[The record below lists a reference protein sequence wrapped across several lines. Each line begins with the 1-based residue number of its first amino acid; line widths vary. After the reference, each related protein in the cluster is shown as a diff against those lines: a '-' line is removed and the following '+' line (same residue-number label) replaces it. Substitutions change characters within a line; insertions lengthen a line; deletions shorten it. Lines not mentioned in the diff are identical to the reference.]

1 MASATDAATETNTI
15 IMQNYCK
22 TIGALAAAS
31 ALVAGTAKAELEYS
45 ISGGYHKEYIFRGVE
60 LGDTLQDYSLE
71 ITGFSYAGLDMTAGV
86 WNAFFLDGSGD
97 NQIETDLYLD
107 ASRDLGVWGLT
118 GSVGYIWYVNDD
130 NDDGQKVDDAQEIYF
145 GLSKELGYGISAD
158 LTYYWDVETDNDGYI
173 ELGFSKSYDLSDCM
187 SLGLDTRIGY
197 AYEEGEFANWSTTAS
212 LDWAFAE
219 SATLSPYVLLVV
231 DGSANDLYET
241 ANNTELVAGA
251 SLSVSF

>member
-1 MASATDAATETNTI
+1 
-15 IMQNYCK
+15 MQNYCK

-45 ISGGYHKEYIFRGVE
+45 IGAGYHKEYLFRGVE

-71 ITGFSYAGLDMTAGV
+71 VSGMSYAGLDLTAGV
-86 WNAFFLDGSGD
+86 WNAFFLESDD

-118 GSVGYIWYVNDD
+118 GSVGYIWYINDD
-130 NDDGQKVDDAQEIYF
+130 NDDNNQVDDAQEIYF
-145 GLSKELGYGISAD
+145 GLSKELSYGIAAD
-158 LTYYWDVETDNDGYI
+158 LTYYWDIETDNDGYV
-173 ELGFSKSYDLSDCM
+173 ELGFSKSYELTNCL

-197 AYEEGEFANWSTTAS
+197 AWEEGEFANWVTSAT
-212 LDWAFAE
+212 LDWAFADN
-219 SATLSPYVLLVV
+219 ATLSPYVLVV
-231 DGSANDLYET
+231 FDGQAHDLYET
-241 ANNTELVAGA
+241 NNEQEFIAGA